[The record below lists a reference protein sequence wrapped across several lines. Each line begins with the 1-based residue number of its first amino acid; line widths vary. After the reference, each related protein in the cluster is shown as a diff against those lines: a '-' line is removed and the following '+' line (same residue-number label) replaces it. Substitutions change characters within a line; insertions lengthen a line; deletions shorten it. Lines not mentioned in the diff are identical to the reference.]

1 MSIGTRIIQARNLRN
16 MSQRELSERS
26 GIASSY
32 LSRIE
37 NRRLEPRPKTLRRIA
52 EALGVPLS
60 ELFREGRA
68 GQAVSRCAITVSGN
82 CIMELL
88 RSRRRKVQRPGIE
101 AFSPRQLQLLR
112 MASYLI
118 QTGNTRLLDT
128 LEVLLSGLLA
138 SLGSRLAAGPKVRLD
153 HQASA
158 FLFAPAC
165 AIDSPVGGKSPGSE
179 FNRANLSQADMNG
192 RSGPKSVQCANA
204 HTGRRGQDSDGR

>member
-101 AFSPRQLQLLR
+101 VFSPRQLQLLR

-138 SLGSRLAAGPKVRLD
+138 SLGSRREARALTPVTAGPE
-153 HQASA
+153 S
-158 FLFAPAC
+158 
-165 AIDSPVGGKSPGSE
+165 
-179 FNRANLSQADMNG
+179 RAM
-192 RSGPKSVQCANA
+192 P
-204 HTGRRGQDSDGR
+204 

>member
-68 GQAVSRCAITVSGN
+68 GQAVSRCALTVSGN

-88 RSRRRKVQRPGIE
+88 RSRRRQGQRPEIE

-112 MASYLI
+112 MATYLV
-118 QTGNTRLLDT
+118 QTGNARLLDT
-128 LEVLLSGLLA
+128 LEVLLNALLA
-138 SLGSRLAAGPKVRLD
+138 SSGAQRAGTTLTAVTAGP
-153 HQASA
+153 QS
-158 FLFAPAC
+158 
-165 AIDSPVGGKSPGSE
+165 
-179 FNRANLSQADMNG
+179 RAL
-192 RSGPKSVQCANA
+192 P
-204 HTGRRGQDSDGR
+204 